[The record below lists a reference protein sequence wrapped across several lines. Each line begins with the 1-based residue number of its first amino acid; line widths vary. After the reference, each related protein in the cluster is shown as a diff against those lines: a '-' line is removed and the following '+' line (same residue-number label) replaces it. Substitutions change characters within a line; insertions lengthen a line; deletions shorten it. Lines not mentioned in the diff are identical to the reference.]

1 MGSSRT
7 CSTTAFGVV
16 LGGGGGGRADTAANL
31 GLSITTVLE
40 CGGIKGGGG
49 GGGGGRGKA
58 PNDG

>member
-1 MGSSRT
+1 
-7 CSTTAFGVV
+7 